1 MHWVSVIMF
10 AIASNLDN
18 LGIGLSFGMK
28 RTRIPWLPNILIACI
43 TMIGTYFSMR
53 MGEWLVQFVSSALAN
68 WLGAIVIILIGV
80 WTLWGSLRSPDVKE
94 ELEAPT
100 LSEVLRDP
108 IHADQDHNQVISWRE
123 SLALGMALTL
133 NNIATG
139 IGAGATGI
147 SALWT
152 TVITGVLSVLF
163 IGVGSAVGSRIARTW
178 FGRYSSV
185 VAGVLLCLIGLYEI
199 LI

>member
-1 MHWVSVIMF
+1 MHWISVIMF
-10 AIASNLDN
+10 AVASNLDN

-53 MGEWLVQFVSSALAN
+53 MGEWLVRFISSDMANLSGAL
-68 WLGAIVIILIGV
+68 VIILIGI
-80 WTLWGSLRSPDVKE
+80 WTLWGSIRSSDSKE

-100 LSEVLRDP
+100 LSEVLRNP
-108 IHADQDHNQVISWRE
+108 IHADQDHNQVISWKE
-123 SLALGMALTL
+123 SLALGLALTL

-152 TVITGVLSVLF
+152 TVITGILSVIF
-163 IGVGSAVGSRIARTW
+163 IGVGSTVGRRMARTW
-178 FGRYSSV
+178 FGRYSNV
-185 VAGVLLCLIGLYEI
+185 LAGILLCLIGLYEI

>member
-1 MHWVSVIMF
+1 MF

-18 LGIGLSFGMK
+18 LGICLSFGMK

-53 MGEWLVQFVSSALAN
+53 MGEWLVQFVSGELAN
-68 WLGAIVIILIGV
+68 WLGAIVIILIGM
-80 WTLWGSLRSPDVKE
+80 WTLWGSLRSPKVKE
-94 ELEAPT
+94 ELDAPT

-123 SLALGMALTL
+123 SLALGIALTL

-163 IGVGSAVGSRIARTW
+163 IAAGSAVGRRIARTW
-178 FGRYSSV
+178 FGRYSNA
-185 VAGVLLCLIGLYEI
+185 VAGILLCLIGLYEI